1 MDKHPNARD
10 YIIEATD
17 QLLADKLYT
26 SITVTDIVKRA
37 GVSRMSYYRYF
48 KTRDELYKAVG
59 LKTTEATEKDYL
71 AILNAPNHEALVK
84 AIEEHFNNQLVNQ
97 RRLTDTKTTNRSL
110 LFYRY
115 RNDYVTKIN
124 YGGYEKYQFATKI
137 AIIQIV
143 VKVWIDGNCRDD
155 VKEISEY
162 LATTLEK
169 ISN

>member
-17 QLLADKLYT
+17 QLLADKLYS

-59 LKTTEATEKDYL
+59 LKTIETSEKDYL
-71 AILNAPNHEALVK
+71 AILNSSNHESLVK
-84 AIEEHFNNQLVNQ
+84 AIETHFNNQLINQ
-97 RRLTDTKTTNRSL
+97 RRLTDTKTANRSL
-110 LFYRY
+110 LFYKY
-115 RNDYVTKIN
+115 RNDFVSKLN
-124 YGGYEKYQFATKI
+124 YEGYEKYQLATKI
-137 AIIQIV
+137 AIIQII

-155 VKEISEY
+155 VHEISEY
-162 LATTLEK
+162 LATALEK